1 MEYLQDMSL
10 SELVHQ
16 ENSADPTLVGILS
29 GPGDRACFLSEF
41 PESPVCFDSV
51 MVCPRSVRLA
61 GIHQFLVI
69 LEIRH
74 CSYQAHR

>member
-1 MEYLQDMSL
+1 MDLPTETRHLRL
-10 SELVHQ
+10 E
-16 ENSADPTLVGILS
+16 ENSADPKLVGILS
-29 GPGDRACFLSEF
+29 GPADRTCFLSEF

-51 MVCPRSVRLA
+51 MVYPRSVRLA

-74 CSYQAHR
+74 RCY